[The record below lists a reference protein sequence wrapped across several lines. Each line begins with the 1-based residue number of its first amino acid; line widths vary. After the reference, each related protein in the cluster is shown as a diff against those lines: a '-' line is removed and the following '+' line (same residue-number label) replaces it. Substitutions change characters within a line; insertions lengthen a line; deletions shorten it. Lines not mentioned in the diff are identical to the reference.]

1 MHRIV
6 EQGELESISGGLY
19 VGRIVGVTAEG
30 RPLVDFPGNAGG
42 AVPARCLPGTP
53 PPGRVEQAPILLAFE
68 GGDRALPI
76 ILGFVRNELEKATPD
91 GASGREA
98 VIDGKR
104 ITLDAREEILLRC
117 GKSSILLRKDG
128 TISVRGA
135 RIVSRASGTHK
146 IKGASVSIN

>member
-1 MHRIV
+1 MHRIA

-19 VGRIVGVTAEG
+19 IGRLVGLTGEG
-30 RPLVDFPGNAGG
+30 RHLVDFPGNGG
-42 AVPARCLPGTP
+42 VAVPARCLAGSP
-53 PPGRVEQAPILLAFE
+53 PPGGVEQPPVLLAFE

-76 ILGFVRNELEKATPD
+76 ILGFVRNELDKPAPD
-91 GASGREA
+91 APPSREA

-104 ITLDAREEILLRC
+104 ITLDAQEEIFLRC

-128 TISVRGA
+128 TISIRGA